1 MKLPDFRFMLR
12 VALLAT
18 PILTTPI
25 TFGEEPRPPAE
36 IAAQAIQAVGGPAKV
51 LRLFRIKER
60 FNFGPT
66 LAAPDQATT
75 RVSIIEAPRY
85 WWLNGKD
92 RTDEPAKFDVW
103 GWSLGVLTD
112 PATVIENLAGVEENG
127 GITVGLRVSGT
138 IDPAMDLH
146 FDPATWR
153 LVRMDW
159 SNDIYR
165 FSEWR
170 EQDGTGYQFKTIMFK
185 RKTFEPW
192 FYHEIL
198 ELEQL
203 SELPEGL
210 VRE

>member
-1 MKLPDFRFMLR
+1 MKLPTVLVLLWVVF
-12 VALLAT
+12 LAT
-18 PILTTPI
+18 PNIWA
-25 TFGEEPRPPAE
+25 EEARPPSE
-36 IAAQAIQAVGGPAKV
+36 IAALAIKAVGGGAKV
-51 LRLFRIKER
+51 LRLFRIEER
-60 FNFGPT
+60 FNMGPT
-66 LAAPDQATT
+66 LAAPEAAKT

-127 GITVGLRVSGT
+127 VTTVGLRVSGT

-170 EQDGTGYQFKTIMFK
+170 EQDGTGYQAKTIMLK

-198 ELEQL
+198 KLETL
-203 SELPEGL
+203 TELPAGL

>member
-1 MKLPDFRFMLR
+1 MKCPFIF
-12 VALLAT
+12 LLLWGVF
-18 PILTTPI
+18 LTTS
-25 TFGEEPRPPAE
+25 TFWAEEARPPSE
-36 IAAQAIQAVGGPAKV
+36 IAAQAIKAVGGEAKV

-60 FNFGPT
+60 FNMGPT
-66 LAAPDQATT
+66 LVAPDVAKT

-112 PATVIENLAGVEENG
+112 PATVLSELPGVEENG
-127 GITVGLRVSGT
+127 VTTVGLRVSGT
-138 IDPAMDLH
+138 IEPAMDLH

-170 EQDGTGYQFKTIMFK
+170 EQDGTGYQSKTIMLK
-185 RKTFEPW
+185 RKTLEPW

-198 ELEQL
+198 ELEPL
-203 SELPEGL
+203 TELPAGL